1 MRAKKRRAWSIMEAP
16 LVRKLP
22 NSTQRLEPGSWNSK
36 PGDKSTNST
45 TETKIGPQSADI
57 SLHFPCHQFLQMC
70 VERNIQILYIYME
83 GESGVRNKDNGLV
96 GRRFKDQVTWIHNR
110 RPICLYHVITLE
122 WSDFGCELWFG
133 ALGTPLAW
141 IGYINGLG
149 LIVWGRAQ
157 QFNPYL
163 MLALEHYKW
172 GWQWSGFFKYL
183 PLMR

>member
-16 LVRKLP
+16 LMRKLL

-36 PGDKSTNST
+36 PGDKSTNSI

-122 WSDFGCELWFG
+122 WSDFGCKRTAWLGVNCDLELW
-133 ALGTPLAW
+133 ASPLLGSGTSTVWAW
-141 IGYINGLG
+141 LFEVGPNNSIHI
-149 LIVWGRAQ
+149 WC
-157 QFNPYL
+157 
-163 MLALEHYKW
+163 
-172 GWQWSGFFKYL
+172 
-183 PLMR
+183 

>member
-70 VERNIQILYIYME
+70 VERNIQILYIYMG
-83 GESGVRNKDNGLV
+83 GEWVRNKDNGLV

-122 WSDFGCELWFG
+122 WSDFGWIVIWSFG
-133 ALGTPLAW
+133 YAPCLDRVHQRFGPDCLRSGPTIQSIFDAGIRALQVGMAMK
-141 IGYINGLG
+141 
-149 LIVWGRAQ
+149 R
-157 QFNPYL
+157 
-163 MLALEHYKW
+163 
-172 GWQWSGFFKYL
+172 FF
-183 PLMR
+183 